1 MKNGSRKSNIISI
14 RMSDAEYDA
23 IQKMMDTRNKRAS
36 FIMREAFSLFKEQWE
51 RTLRR
56 DQLIEN

>member
-1 MKNGSRKSNIISI
+1 MKNGNRKSNIISI
-14 RMSDAEYDA
+14 RMSDAEYDV

-51 RTLRR
+51 RSLRR
-56 DQLIEN
+56 DQLMEN